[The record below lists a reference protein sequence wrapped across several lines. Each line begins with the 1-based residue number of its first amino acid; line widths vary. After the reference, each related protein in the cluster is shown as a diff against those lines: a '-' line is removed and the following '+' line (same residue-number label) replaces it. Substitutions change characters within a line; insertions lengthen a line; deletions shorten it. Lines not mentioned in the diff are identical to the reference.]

1 MTQHASS
8 LSKMLTRRLL
18 VACGLAFLVGI
29 MATNYIAREEYDELL
44 DISLQAKAN
53 LLLPLLTL
61 HPASTAKT
69 QIFDTTL
76 IDDVS
81 LDEDEKAFF
90 WLLNIH
96 GRLAVVSSFMP
107 LESFPDLGQTHGF
120 TTLHNF
126 RFYTTKP
133 DSSGNILYVGEPLT
147 ERNEAMR
154 DGLIG
159 TTVSMAMIVLI
170 AFGVMRYAI
179 TQMQRSVTQLG
190 SEISQKHEGNLT
202 PIDDS
207 QTFIEMAPAVKNLN
221 RLLSRLDKAVE
232 AERSFAT
239 TAAHELRTPLAVSLA
254 HTQRLIAQS
263 NQPQVLEN
271 AAEIETSLKKLIHQ
285 VERLLQFSRAQS
297 GIGTVEHRSDIN
309 LVIRL
314 MFEEATRQTITDDRF
329 EIHLPEGAFDSSIDP
344 DALAI
349 ILSNLLD
356 NACKYS
362 SGAQPVVLDARSPG
376 VICISNDCD
385 PLNAADL
392 SAIRERFVRKSNAL
406 DGFGLGLS
414 IVNTLCEQSGTALEI
429 KSPRARSVRGF
440 SVILTLPT

>member
-1 MTQHASS
+1 MTQHATS

-18 VACGLAFLVGI
+18 VACGVAFLVGI
-29 MATNYIAREEYDELL
+29 LATNYIARDEYDELL
-44 DISLQAKAN
+44 DISLQTKAN
-53 LLLPLLTL
+53 LLLSLLDKDPPRPSQTR
-61 HPASTAKT
+61 
-69 QIFDTTL
+69 IFDVTL
-76 IDDVS
+76 IDDVT
-81 LDEDEKAFF
+81 LDEDEKSFF
-90 WLLNIH
+90 WVLDAKDHLS
-96 GRLAVVSSFMP
+96 VVSSFMP
-107 LESFPDLGQTHGF
+107 MESFPDLGKTQGF
-120 TTLHNF
+120 ITQHNF
-126 RFYTTKP
+126 RFYTTKTDP
-133 DSSGNILYVGEPLT
+133 NGNRLHIGEPLT

-159 TTVSMAMIVLI
+159 TTISMAMIVLI

-179 TQMQRSVTQLG
+179 TQMQRSVVQLG

-207 QTFIEMAPAVKNLN
+207 QTFVEMAPAVKNLN
-221 RLLSRLDKAVE
+221 RLLSRLDKAVQ
-232 AERSFAT
+232 AERSFAS

-271 AAEIETSLKKLIHQ
+271 AGEIETSLKKLIHQ

-297 GIGTVEHRSDIN
+297 GIGTVDHMTDIN
-309 LVIRL
+309 VVIRL
-314 MFEEATRQTITDDRF
+314 MFDEAMHTIKTDAPL
-329 EIHLPEGAFDSSIDP
+329 EIHMPEGVFDSSIDP

-349 ILSNLLD
+349 ILSNIMD

-362 SGAQPVVLDARSPG
+362 SGAQPVVLDARRPG
-376 VICISNDCD
+376 VICISNDSA
-385 PLNAADL
+385 PLNDADL
-392 SAIRERFVRKSNAL
+392 SAIRERFIRKSNAL

-429 KSPRARSVRGF
+429 KSPRAGSDRGF
-440 SVILTLPT
+440 SVSLTLPT